1 MIYWEL
7 SKELK
12 EEVVKKILQLRQEW
26 LSLRWIATYLD
37 DEDSII
43 IWKTTVSDII
53 SRHEIEDIEEE
64 VWEKEVEYDEQNLF
78 VYTTA
83 TNKYW
88 EKVTSRHS
96 VPFELINRIQKAY
109 VRKGKNRTWD
119 QILTFNWW
127 TDDNP
132 IILKPKVWEAI
143 KSATWLQKT
152 CGIANEIFLKIL
164 YDKFGK
170 AEVEGYLEELAYD
183 TTRER
188 FREIEE
194 WFMNKAKEKQ
204 FDDVLRRDAKLEV
217 YLERIWESVKNY
229 TPKNLLTPNKNVF
242 TYEDHLI
249 IAFGDLHTG
258 RTTDK
263 LEQNMQQ
270 LLDYILQSG
279 YQNISLIN
287 VGDNLETPLLQWM
300 HVSQILDMDYR
311 GFEQMLKCAELL
323 ESLLASC
330 HNAGKNVEMFGIAW
344 NHCFLKKE
352 NPLFLTEIWFKT
364 FDEVK
369 NWNLKLWQIKDWKTY
384 FGNFEDVIEWKQKWT
399 YCRFWK
405 QKTDA
410 RDFVVTDWHK
420 FILDWDK
427 FEAKEIEVI
436 ETKQLSDVWWDYN
449 FDKYDIA
456 SLMTI
461 FDWSVVIYNTS
472 EYYHK
477 KNKWI
482 VWEELDKEE
491 SKKKT
496 RIQFKISK
504 PEKIEWIEQ
513 MFTELWINYTKQLCK
528 KSWWNILQP
537 YYIRIY
543 SDDAKEIAKRI
554 WKEKKVPIEW
564 YSINEESKLLV
575 KEIISRTDWTL
586 RWNNLR
592 MYNTDLDLIYWVQ
605 CIFKSNRIHTTNKI
619 WYANAK
625 PWYELAMSYDWTVS
639 KQIVKKETYFW
650 EEEIC
655 DFQTETWTL
664 IVSVWLNT
672 FVHSNCRWNK
682 HTDDDPERLPWLAV
696 YEIVKSRLQW
706 HVPVTYFKNNVN
718 TFICGKFNIILS
730 HWENWFANKNWDQ
743 IANLKGSPFHY
754 SLIINWHLHTPKI
767 EQGSWRTK
775 IQTPSMNNQD
785 RYADTIIM
793 KESLP
798 WFVTIETVNNL
809 PKIAFHN
816 CMSD

>member
-132 IILKPKVWEAI
+132 IILKPKVWESI

-188 FREIEE
+188 FRELEE
-194 WFMNKAKEKQ
+194 TFMTKAKEKQ
-204 FDDVLRRDAKLEV
+204 FDDVLKRDAKLEV
-217 YLERIWESVKNY
+217 YLEKIWEAVKNY
-229 TPKNLLTPNKNVF
+229 TPKNLLTPNKNEF
-242 TYEDHLI
+242 NYENHLI
-249 IAFGDLHTG
+249 IAFGDLHCG

-330 HNAGKNVEMFGIAW
+330 YNAGKNVEMFGIAG
-344 NHCFLKKE
+344 NH
-352 NPLFLTEIWFKT
+352 
-364 FDEVK
+364 D
-369 NWNLKLWQIKDWKTY
+369 
-384 FGNFEDVIEWKQKWT
+384 
-399 YCRFWK
+399 R
-405 QKTDA
+405 
-410 RDFVVTDWHK
+410 H
-420 FILDWDK
+420 
-427 FEAKEIEVI
+427 
-436 ETKQLSDVWWDYN
+436 
-449 FDKYDIA
+449 
-456 SLMTI
+456 
-461 FDWSVVIYNTS
+461 
-472 EYYHK
+472 
-477 KNKWI
+477 
-482 VWEELDKEE
+482 
-491 SKKKT
+491 
-496 RIQFKISK
+496 
-504 PEKIEWIEQ
+504 
-513 MFTELWINYTKQLCK
+513 
-528 KSWWNILQP
+528 
-537 YYIRIY
+537 
-543 SDDAKEIAKRI
+543 
-554 WKEKKVPIEW
+554 
-564 YSINEESKLLV
+564 
-575 KEIISRTDWTL
+575 
-586 RWNNLR
+586 
-592 MYNTDLDLIYWVQ
+592 
-605 CIFKSNRIHTTNKI
+605 
-619 WYANAK
+619 
-625 PWYELAMSYDWTVS
+625 
-639 KQIVKKETYFW
+639 
-650 EEEIC
+650 
-655 DFQTETWTL
+655 
-664 IVSVWLNT
+664 
-672 FVHSNCRWNK
+672 NK

-706 HVPVTYFKNNVN
+706 HVPVTYYKNNVN